1 MQNLIKESKRIYSQF
16 LLHGP
21 KYLDT
26 FDYQPITT
34 FTIEALK
41 TKSLQDYI
49 NKNLTMYQEISM
61 LPIQFEPDNSFAFA
75 IFTLAPQVTMPLHDH
90 PDMFVL
96 SYVLHGEGIREGW
109 NIKQVD
115 QEKVNQFKK
124 TTIQQDI
131 RVEAEELPSLS
142 LKTGDICYTTP
153 NKCNLHSF
161 INNSST
167 QPFVFLDIIVPHYDE
182 SINRTITYFQR
193 NNKENQ
199 LKLIQQDEL

>member
-26 FDYQPITT
+26 FDYQPITK
-34 FTIEALK
+34 FTIEALQ

-75 IFTLAPQVTMPLHDH
+75 IFTLAPSVTMPLHDH

-96 SYVLHGEGIREGW
+96 SYVLHGDGIREGW
-109 NIKQVD
+109 NIKQSHL
-115 QEKVNQFKK
+115 EKVNQFKK
-124 TTIQQDI
+124 TTIQQDV
-131 RVEAEELPSLS
+131 RVEAEELPRLS
-142 LKTGDICYTTP
+142 LKAGSICYTTP
-153 NKCNLHSF
+153 NACNLHSF

-167 QPFVFLDIIVPHYDE
+167 EPFVFLDIIVPHYDE
-182 SINRTITYFQR
+182 STNRTITYFERQ
-193 NNKENQ
+193 KDNQ
-199 LKLIQQDEL
+199 LKLLHQDEL